1 MRGRKV
7 ADPRP
12 VTLALQGGGTHGAFT
27 WGVLDR
33 LLEEV
38 EAETIEIKAISGAS
52 AGAINATVTACGLAE
67 GGAPLA
73 RTRLR
78 EFWRRLSDAGDKAGN
93 ALFGF
98 GDPGPFGW
106 NIDWSPAA
114 IMLEAAGLVVSPYTN
129 PFYSDALAPLLQQS
143 FPGDALERL
152 NQAHHGPRLFLSA
165 VNVTT
170 NERKIFTQPHL
181 SIDTL
186 RASACLPAEFQA
198 VTIDGQP
205 YWDGGYLGNPAL
217 KPLLR
222 HADDL
227 FLVMVNPLHR
237 TDMPPRSA
245 RAILDRLNEITF
257 NASVVLE
264 LNAIASINEILR
276 EVKAQQLALKTK
288 YRRIHLHLIRDDA
301 FMAGL
306 GVVSKSSTS
315 WTLLSALHRAGRR
328 AASDFLKHHRDALGQ
343 KSSLD
348 VKNVLTRQVLRG

>member
-1 MRGRKV
+1 V
-7 ADPRP
+7 ASPHP

-38 EAETIEIKAISGAS
+38 EAERLEIKAISGAS
-52 AGAINATVTACGLAE
+52 AGAINAVVTAAGLIE
-67 GGAPLA
+67 GGPAVA

-78 EFWRRLSDAGDKAGN
+78 QFWRRLSERGDRAGN

-98 GDPGPFGW
+98 GEPGPFGL

-129 PFYSDALAPLLQQS
+129 PLYSDTLAPLLEES
-143 FPGDALERL
+143 FPADALARL
-152 NQAHHGPRLFLSA
+152 NKGHGPRVFLSA
-165 VNVTT
+165 VNVAT
-170 NERKIFTQPHL
+170 NQRKIFTQPNVT
-181 SIDTL
+181 IDTL
-186 RASACLPAEFQA
+186 RASACLPAEFKA
-198 VTIDGQP
+198 VTINGQP

-222 HADDL
+222 EAPDVI
-227 FLVMVNPLHR
+227 LVMVNPLRR
-237 TDMPPRSA
+237 TGMPPRSA

-264 LNAIASINEILR
+264 LNAIASVNEILR
-276 EVKAQQLALKTK
+276 EAEAQQLPLKTR
-288 YRRIHLHLIRDDA
+288 YRRIHVHLIRDDA
-301 FMAGL
+301 FMAEL

-315 WTLLSALHRAGRR
+315 WTLLSALHRAGMR
-328 AASDFLKHHRDALGQ
+328 AASAFLERHRDDIGQ
-343 KSSLD
+343 QSSLNIKD
-348 VKNVLTRQVLRG
+348 ALTRGVLQG